1 MSNSRK
7 IEALL
12 SWCAARWKEPSTKR
26 SVWLIGCG
34 LVAIVY
40 AIINHEPSSAITGA
54 GIVIYGALN
63 GATPERGSN
72 DQESA

>member
-1 MSNSRK
+1 MSAETEK
-7 IEALL
+7 VLT
-12 SWCAARWKEPSTKR
+12 WCAARWKEPSTKR

-34 LVAIVY
+34 VIAIIY

-54 GIVIYGALN
+54 GILIYGALN

-72 DQESA
+72 DQETA